1 MLGLIIKMKKK
12 NNLYYSICNLNN
24 IRYIYDNKVKKNT
37 KNKKKVLSFDNY
49 YMENIFLIRE
59 HLKKELYEPG
69 TYNIFFVKEPKIR
82 VVMSQNMYDK
92 VINHL
97 VSYYIL
103 RPAIL
108 PCLIEQNVATRE
120 GKGTDYGIK
129 LMKRYLNKIKFQS
142 NQFYVLK
149 FDISKYFYNINH
161 DVLKCLLYK
170 KIKDKKALNIIFKII
185 DSTNESYINEEINKL
200 INYYRKNITND
211 KIMDE
216 LEKIPF
222 YKEGK
227 GLPIGNMTSQ
237 ILAIFY
243 LNDLDHFI
251 KERLR
256 IKYYIRYM
264 DDGVL
269 IHRDKNYLKYCLKE
283 IKFKIEKEYKL
294 TLNKKTKIY
303 SSNEKIEFLGFIYYL
318 KNQKLIVKV
327 KTQTKRKFKRKI
339 KSLRSVDNEK
349 YEHVLASYQ
358 GHLKYANSK
367 NLIYE
372 TVFQNKY

>member
-49 YMENIFLIRE
+49 YMENIFFIRE
-59 HLKKELYEPG
+59 NLKKKLYEPG

-103 RPAIL
+103 RPVIL

-129 LMKRYLNKIKFQS
+129 LMKRYLNQIKFQS

-161 DVLKCLLYK
+161 DVLKCLLQK
-170 KIKDKKALNIIFKII
+170 KIKDKKALYIIFKII
-185 DSTNESYINEEINKL
+185 DSTNKSYINEKINKL
-200 INYYRKNITND
+200 IKYYRKNITND

-216 LEKIPF
+216 LERIPF

-251 KERLR
+251 KEKLK

-269 IHRDKNYLKYCLKE
+269 IHGDKNYLKYWLNE

-294 TLNKKTKIY
+294 TLNRKTKIY

-339 KSLRSVDNEK
+339 KNLRNVDNEK

-372 TVFQNKY
+372 TVFENKY